1 MAQERY
7 NHKGKVPFALFSM
20 VLGGLLMVVLVIS
33 FNKNVVKKEDVVKKT
48 VRHIKT
54 EKKQQVVE
62 QPKPKPKPKPKQATP
77 KAPMPD
83 IGAMLNGIS
92 MNIPEF
98 ASADIA
104 GDSTDLLENIAE
116 DAIMSEGTV
125 DSKPRVESREAIEYP
140 ESANGVKGYVVVNL
154 LIAKDGTVEIAKVL
168 ESQPADIFDEVVLNG
183 VRNWRFAPAKYKGK
197 PVKVWAKQKVRFN

>member
-1 MAQERY
+1 MDREKY
-7 NHKGKVPFALFSM
+7 NHKRKIPFALFSM

-33 FNKNVVKKEDVVKKT
+33 FNKSVTKKEDVVKKP

-54 EKKQQVVE
+54 QRNQQVVE
-62 QPKPKPKPKPKQATP
+62 KPKPKPKPKPKQATP

-83 IGAMLNGIS
+83 LSAMLNGVS

-98 ASADIA
+98 ATANIA
-104 GDSTDLLENIAE
+104 GDSSDLLEDIAE
-116 DAIMSEGTV
+116 DAVMSEGVV
-125 DSKPRVESREAIEYP
+125 DSKPRVTSRVAIEYP
-140 ESANGVKGYVVVNL
+140 SSAKGAKGYVVVNL

-168 ESQPADIFDEVVLNG
+168 ESQPPEVFDEVVLNG
-183 VRNWRFAPAKYKGK
+183 VRSWRFTPAKYKGK